1 MEGIKNDF
9 QESDSSS
16 RLIMIIFTNMEKTG
30 EVGGGG
36 TRGLE
41 LECKRTI
48 LSIVRPKIKKSLKVD
63 LLLGSSG
70 EK

>member
-30 EVGGGG
+30 EVGGGVPG
-36 TRGLE
+36 
-41 LECKRTI
+41 
-48 LSIVRPKIKKSLKVD
+48 D
-63 LLLGSSG
+63 WN
-70 EK
+70 